1 MPANYHPSDT
11 AEIVKPEFIFN
22 IVPDEDILRELNGGG
37 SNLQNL
43 CDSFQDGQIPLSNN
57 AHVWVESRDNR
68 WLIADGTQ
76 NFLIRNEHGELNVYK
91 RPNIDNCT
99 LEYRY
104 FLEINP
110 SRRRPGAN
118 EIDFPRYLH
127 APDSITVGALRNRQT
142 NQLHYL
148 AKSYRIF
155 CEFYEVDWRMI
166 IGLGGGHVQETN
178 MTLDHVYGIPIVPA
192 STFKGAVRSWVIQEN
207 FNNKEALAMRD
218 ANFTK
223 VFGSQAS
230 AGKVQFLPAYPIN
243 DVTLSLDIM
252 NPHFPDYYTDTEP
265 PTDTQDPIPINFLTV
280 GQTSFRF
287 VMLAKE
293 QVLINTAKD
302 WVDETLRDK
311 GLGAKTAVGYGYFR
325 RQRLDVPRSLRPNAN
340 FQIPPRTR
348 SQRPQQISLNT
359 AFQQFSN
366 DTTPDPQL
374 VDITLVKNCA
384 AQLAQVATRNDYIEL
399 SQLTG
404 IHPTLIDVEE
414 DFALISKFG
423 KWIWDNLKASLLSA
437 RILELPRLIYSAA
450 FRKTLKKLSADELVT
465 VQEELIAVS
474 NQLEESNGNIAS
486 VVVASHFDYTPDA
499 NEGVLTFWKY
509 E

>member
-11 AEIVKPEFIFN
+11 AEIVKPEFMFN
-22 IVPDEDILRELNGGG
+22 MVPDENILRELNGGG
-37 SNLQNL
+37 SNFQDLY
-43 CDSFQDGQIPLSNN
+43 DSFQDRQIPLSNN

-68 WLIADGTQ
+68 WLITDGTQ

-110 SRRRPGAN
+110 SQRRLGAN

-127 APDSITVGALRNRQT
+127 SPDSITVGALRDRQT

-155 CEFYEVDWRMI
+155 CEFYEVDWQMI

-178 MTLDHVYGIPIVPA
+178 MALDHVYGIPIVPA

-207 FNNKEALAMRD
+207 FNNKEALAIGD
-218 ANFTK
+218 ANFIK

-243 DVTLSLDIM
+243 DVALSLDIM
-252 NPHFPDYYTDTEP
+252 NPHFSDYYTDTEL

-280 GQTSFRF
+280 GQTPFRF
-287 VMLAKE
+287 AILTKE
-293 QVLINTAKD
+293 QELIKIAED
-302 WVDETLRDK
+302 WVNKTLTDK

-325 RQRLDVPRSLRPNAN
+325 RQYTGVPQSLRPNAN

-348 SQRPQQISLNT
+348 PQRPQQISLDT

-366 DTTPDPQL
+366 NTIPNPQL

-384 AQLAQVATRNDYIEL
+384 SQLAQVATRDDFIEL

-404 IHPTLIDVEE
+404 IHPTLIDQIE
-414 DFALISKFG
+414 DSAMISDFG
-423 KWIWDNLKASLLSA
+423 KWIWDSLKASLLSA
-437 RILELPRLIYSAA
+437 RILELPRLIYSTA
-450 FRKTLKKLSADELVT
+450 FRKTLKKLPSDELVA
-465 VQEELIAVS
+465 VQEGLIEVS
-474 NQLEESNGNIAS
+474 NQLEKSDGDITS
-486 VVVASHFDYTPDA
+486 VVVASRFYYTLDTD
-499 NEGVLTFWKY
+499 EGVLTFWKY